1 MQSNKPRQSEVERM
15 AQRVNDRMT
24 IGGVLAIVMISGV
37 VIFFV
42 ATFVASLFM

>member
-1 MQSNKPRQSEVERM
+1 MQSKKPALSEVERM

-24 IGGVLAIVMISGV
+24 IGGVLALVMIAGV

-42 ATFVASLFM
+42 AVFVASLFM